1 MTTAQPDSLFDRPFR
16 SALEPIPRAWTTA
29 VFVAIAYYLGAKLG
43 FALTLRPIPIST
55 LWPPNTILLAALLLT
70 PRSWWWIVL
79 VAALPAHLAVELKSG
94 FPTQLVLA
102 WYVSNCSEA
111 LIGASLVRALLPV
124 RHQLR
129 FDRSAMSAFSFFA
142 ARSWQRFSRPSS
154 MSVSCASPVSAKATT
169 GRSGAPASCPMP

>member
-43 FALTLRPIPIST
+43 FALTLRPVPIST

-70 PRSWWWIVL
+70 PMSWWWLLL
-79 VAALPAHLAVELKSG
+79 VAAFPAHLAVELNSG
-94 FPTQLVLA
+94 FPTVLVLG

-111 LIGASLVRALLPV
+111 LIGAVLVRFLIKSRPRFGKPV
-124 RHQLR
+124 LR
-129 FDRSAMSAFSFFA
+129 FDRLRHVGVFILA
-142 ARSWQRFSRPSS
+142 
-154 MSVSCASPVSAKATT
+154 CAL
-169 GRSGAPASCPMP
+169 